1 MRTTNIMSAN
11 SEKIKNDWS
20 DKTILV
26 AEDVAANYMLIE
38 AVLSIT
44 KANLIWAQNGREA
57 VEQCIENERI
67 DLVLM
72 DIRMPEMNGI
82 DATRVIKKFRRD
94 LPIIA
99 QTAYSY
105 NQEDEE
111 IIDAG
116 CIKVLTKPI
125 SPQILISSIREYMQ
139 S

>member
-1 MRTTNIMSAN
+1 MN
-11 SEKIKNDWS
+11 SSHMHDWS

-38 AVLSIT
+38 AVLGMTRAKI
-44 KANLIWAQNGREA
+44 IWAQNGREA
-57 VEQCIENERI
+57 VELCLNNDGI

-82 DATRVIKKFRRD
+82 DATRAIKKLRTD

-99 QTAYSY
+99 QTAFSY
-105 NQEDEE
+105 NHESDL
-111 IIDAG
+111 IIQAG
-116 CIKVLTKPI
+116 CIKVITKPI
-125 SPQILISSIREYMQ
+125 SPDTLLSSILESFQ

>member
-1 MRTTNIMSAN
+1 MRTANFTSVN
-11 SEKIKNDWS
+11 SEKRMNDWS

-57 VEQCIENERI
+57 VEQCIENDRI

-99 QTAYSY
+99 QTAFSY
-105 NQEDEE
+105 NYEDEK
-111 IIDAG
+111 IIEAG

-125 SPQILISSIREYMQ
+125 SPQVLISSIREYIQ

>member
-11 SEKIKNDWS
+11 SEKIINDWS

-26 AEDVAANYMLIE
+26 AEDVSANYMLIE

-44 KANLIWAQNGREA
+44 KANLIWVQNGREA

-105 NQEDEE
+105 NYEDEK
-111 IIDAG
+111 IIEAG

-125 SPQILISSIREYMQ
+125 SPQLLISSVREYIQ